1 MNKFI
6 IRFLD
11 ILGSIVALII
21 FSPFMIII
29 IIAIKIDTKGPVFAD
44 TPERVGLHYK
54 PFKFYKF
61 RSMIQNAHT
70 ILKPDTKY
78 KDIYEEY
85 KKNNYKLKNDPRIT
99 KVGKFIRKY
108 SLDELPQFIN
118 VLKGDMSLVGPRAYY
133 FDELD
138 YYIAKKKKFKKDI
151 QIITSIKPGI
161 TGVWQVS
168 GRSNIPFDK
177 RIQIDLEYAM
187 NYSIKQYF
195 LILLKTPMAVFS
207 KKGAY

>member
-70 ILKPDTKY
+70 ILKTDPKY